1 MSLFAWFAGITR
13 RPGVSIFFAMALGIG
28 GVGVL
33 AHGGAS
39 TSRVSAGHHLLG
51 VVAILAGCIIWSF
64 GSLYARRAQR
74 AQSAVLNIGPPMFS
88 GGVLLFVSSASAGEP
103 AFSSHRGYPPTGLC
117 GLGFTC
123 YDWCAY

>member
-1 MSLFAWFAGITR
+1 
-13 RPGVSIFFAMALGIG
+13 MALGIG

-33 AHGGAS
+33 AYGGAS

-74 AQSAVLNIGPPMFS
+74 AQSAVLNIGLQMFA
-88 GGVLLFVSSASAGEP
+88 GGVLLFVASVLAGEP
-103 AFSSHRGYPPTGLC
+103 AFLQPRGVTPPPFFASVYL
-117 GLGFTC
+117 FFI
-123 YDWCAY
+123 

>member
-1 MSLFAWFAGITR
+1 
-13 RPGVSIFFAMALGIG
+13 MALGIG

-33 AHGGAS
+33 AYGGAS

-74 AQSAVLNIGPPMFS
+74 AQSAVLNIWLQMFA
-88 GGVLLFVSSASAGEP
+88 GGVLLFLSSVLAGGAGFFQP
-103 AFSSHRGYPPTGLC
+103 LGLAPQVFFAP
-117 GLGFTC
+117 GAPGI
-123 YDWCAY
+123 Y